1 MFLNKMTLASLVL
14 LIALGLVFVA
24 TPAMAATF
32 AANATVPDQVWKK
45 GQANISLTLPKATA
59 EEDGTMSA
67 TLAYGGSTYRPG
79 DTLGGPLTGLTFAF
93 STTTGVGRLTGA
105 NAHNVKT
112 TLTLVTYTVTETD
125 GNGDGNAP
133 ADAVLRAFGVTITDA
148 DPLRFPTGT
157 TITDKVLI
165 VGNAFSEVL
174 PAAVGGVGPLTYT
187 ATGTLAPGMNFS
199 ATSRLLAGIPTRAD
213 QRRVITYG
221 VTDSD
226 TDAGGNAAPKSVVL
240 SFTITVRPR
249 PTGPIFTITKVPDAE
264 YTKGHAITAMTLPAA
279 NTTYATAP
287 VTYTLT
293 GLPKGLSFDGATR
306 TLTGTPNP
314 TTPNPTDTSV
324 SDAIYTATD
333 ATGATNAASVRF
345 KITVNPAVSVTVP
358 DDFPRTGSY
367 LRGQRFAD
375 ITVLNATGGTGTP
388 ADYTYAVTGLPAGLT
403 FANMKITGTPTAAG
417 VSTVTITAT
426 DTLGATG
433 SDDFTITVSAA
444 SNLGFDKVIVPQTY
458 KVGEAI
464 TPMLLPAGTGG
475 ISPYTYAFDSRPA
488 GISFDSKTRLLSG
501 TPTTAQAATTHN
513 YVISDS
519 AFSHVKTPTDDQV
532 PNTVTL
538 PITITVTGT
547 GGTANNAP
555 DFGNATIPNI
565 NATAGVA
572 IVGRFLPK
580 ATDADKGDTLTYSIV
595 ETLPAGLN
603 FSPTTRALT
612 GTPTTPMAQ
621 APYTYK
627 VEDGNGGSDTIG
639 FFITVGGTAP
649 PPPTSVYMYW
659 TDLGARKIQR
669 ATLNGT
675 NVTDHIVGLPSPY
688 GIALNVTGGHIYWTA
703 QFAGSIQR
711 ANLDGSNPQ
720 TLLTGLSGPIGLA
733 VDVTGGHIYWTAQ
746 LAGSIQR
753 ANLDG
758 SNPQTLLT
766 GLSGPV
772 GLAVD
777 VTGGKMYWTTATG
790 SIQRANLNGAN
801 LQTLIPTGS
810 GLISPQG
817 LALDVS
823 GGKMYW
829 TDHSAGSIQRANLN
843 GTNRETLVTTGNP
856 AGLAL
861 DVAAQKVYWVS
872 QNPGSIQRA
881 NLNGTNRETLV
892 TGLTSPYGIAL
903 GISVTGPGPV
913 DPDPLDVDGNG
924 QVTVIDLAIVAL
936 LYGTRVQGV
945 PNFPA
950 DVNSDGVVNLLDL
963 TLVAQGIDAAGG
975 NLGKLAGPAM
985 EAAWAAAA
993 EQAAAL
999 EAVAGSPNALSSGNR
1014 PVHNVAAALSD
1025 AKQLAT
1031 SDTRLENDVP
1041 VVLETL
1047 LALLT
1052 ETKVIPET
1060 TALLPN
1066 YPNPFNPETWIPYHL
1081 AQDAK
1086 VTVTIYDVRG
1096 EVVRTLTLGQQP
1108 AGVYETR
1115 HRAAYWDGRNQHG
1128 ETVAS
1133 GVYFYT
1139 LTAGEF
1145 NATRKLLITK

>member
-67 TLAYGGSTYRPG
+67 TLAYGGSTYSPG

-112 TLTLVTYTVTETD
+112 TLTLVTYTVAETD
-125 GNGDGNAP
+125 GNDDGNAP

-174 PAAVGGVGPLTYT
+174 PAAVGGVGPLEYT
-187 ATGTLAPGMNFS
+187 TTGTLAPGMTFS
-199 ATSRLLAGIPTRAD
+199 GTSRLLAGIPTQAD
-213 QRRVITYG
+213 QRRAITYR
-221 VTDSD
+221 VRDSD
-226 TDAGGNAAPKSVVL
+226 TNADGNDAPKSVVL

-293 GLPKGLSFDGATR
+293 GLPKGLSFDSATR

-314 TTPNPTDTSV
+314 TNTDTDV
-324 SDAIYTATD
+324 SNATYTATD
-333 ATGATNAASVRF
+333 AVTNAASVPF
-345 KITVNPAVSVTVP
+345 KITVNPEVTVTITGI
-358 DDFPRTGSY
+358 DDKY
-367 LRGQRFAD
+367 VRGNIFAD
-375 ITVLNATGGTGTP
+375 ITLAAGEGTGDKTFTVS
-388 ADYTYAVTGLPAGLT
+388 DLPAGLT
-403 FANMKITGTPTAAG
+403 FDGTNKITGTPEAVTSTAG
-417 VSTVTITAT
+417 FEITVTAT
-426 DTLGATG
+426 DSLGATG
-433 SDDFTITVSAA
+433 EKKDKIFVNASETLFFQALVQPQNYTVGTPITSM
-444 SNLGFDKVIVPQTY
+444 I
-458 KVGEAI
+458 
-464 TPMLLPAGTGG
+464 LPEGKGG
-475 ISPYTYAFDSRPA
+475 IKPYTYELTGLPD
-488 GISFDSKTRLLSG
+488 GITFNKTTRVFSG
-501 TPTTAQAATTHN
+501 TPTAASPTAN
-513 YVISDS
+513 YNYTVTDS
-519 AFSHVKTPTDDQV
+519 AFAHVTSPTANQV
-532 PNTVTL
+532 PNTAML
-538 PITITVTGT
+538 PISITVTGS
-547 GGTANNAP
+547 GGTGNNAP
-555 DFGNATIPNI
+555 SFGDATIPNI

-580 ATDADKGDTLTYSIV
+580 ATDDDGDTLTYSIV

-603 FSPTTRALT
+603 FSPTSRALT

-621 APYTYK
+621 TAYTYK

-711 ANLDGSNPQ
+711 ANLDGSNLQ
-720 TLLTGLSGPIGLA
+720 TLLTGLGGPIGLA

-758 SNPQTLLT
+758 SNLQTLLT
-766 GLSGPV
+766 GLGGPI

-999 EAVAGSPNALSSGNR
+999 EAVAGSPNALSSGNLAY
-1014 PVHNVAAALSD
+1014 HNVAAALTD

-1096 EVVRTLTLGQQP
+1096 SVVRTLTLGQQP